1 MYEAGRKVPRETCAS
16 TPSPCSSPPTPTIDT
31 EQADP
36 QLADV
41 TAFPG
46 TLNSI
51 GAWSAVRPAPR
62 ADAFQPCDLAPGVR
76 SLDSKYRRMAIAP
89 SPLPAPLDAPRSA
102 PYHGGGG
109 GALDPFSSSM
119 AVPAGLRAGHPLAM
133 ANLPSDDGPDVDY
146 SELDEAILRGRS
158 TTLPN
163 ILAAPNPLYRFSS
176 VAPGDAAPAAP
187 IPASPASTS
196 TLSMLSR
203 HGSISVANSN
213 RTVSP
218 LGLSLTAIPIH
229 QTASLDNHL
238 ASPREASGAAG
249 RLDMLAGA
257 GFLGKPGTAALSCSF
272 SSTGSLAGNAAAPIR
287 RLSEYA
293 IDHPGSPLSLA
304 SLPVGPAA
312 PAASDS
318 GLRGGGALVGDS
330 INTSGASHAASAAA
344 HATRVGA
351 VLQAANAVAPV
362 TRCASFGP
370 HLPTMREEDSGGD
383 GASPS
388 GAPGPADAD
397 AVLHFP
403 PRVHSLKDMRRT
415 SIDTGPDEL
424 AADALRQSASLSQ
437 LAGMAGLYR
446 RHSLASTSLPAGA
459 PPGMAGFAPLPR
471 EAMAGPM
478 P

>member
-1 MYEAGRKVPRETCAS
+1 
-16 TPSPCSSPPTPTIDT
+16 
-31 EQADP
+31 
-36 QLADV
+36 
-41 TAFPG
+41 
-46 TLNSI
+46 
-51 GAWSAVRPAPR
+51 
-62 ADAFQPCDLAPGVR
+62 
-76 SLDSKYRRMAIAP
+76 
-89 SPLPAPLDAPRSA
+89 
-102 PYHGGGG
+102 
-109 GALDPFSSSM
+109 M

-163 ILAAPNPLYRFSS
+163 IFAAPNPLYRFSS
-176 VAPGDAAPAAP
+176 VAPGDATPAAP

-238 ASPREASGAAG
+238 ASPREASGTAG

-272 SSTGSLAGNAAAPIR
+272 SSTDSLAGNAAAPIR

-478 P
+478 PRGMYHPAGDYPMYLPPPPPPPHAGMVYRPAPTLQPGIFHFG